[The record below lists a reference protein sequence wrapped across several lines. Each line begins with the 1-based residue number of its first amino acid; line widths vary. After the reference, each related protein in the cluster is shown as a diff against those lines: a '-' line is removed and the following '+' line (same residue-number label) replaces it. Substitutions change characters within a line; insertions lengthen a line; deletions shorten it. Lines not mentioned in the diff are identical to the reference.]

1 MKEFRKLS
9 PCAVP
14 MGSRR
19 AKTVCISRGLGR
31 LRLRRGSG
39 SARDRRL
46 LHSAG
51 CGKRAWSA
59 RDKLPES
66 SSHVSPPCI
75 SRRGKHGIG
84 FTKNVGKC
92 AEFGAFPHAGGSNA
106 PERGQSSLLFSAERR
121 FSRFSSQ
128 RMGSHATSSSGGRS
142 HHLRRSSSPVSSSS
156 KRFLINRAGLP
167 PATV

>member
-19 AKTVCISRGLGR
+19 AKTVCISRSLGR
-31 LRLRRGSG
+31 TRLRRGSG

-46 LHSAG
+46 LNSAG
-51 CGKRAWSA
+51 CGK
-59 RDKLPES
+59 E
-66 SSHVSPPCI
+66 
-75 SRRGKHGIG
+75 HGQRE
-84 FTKNVGKC
+84 KNGR
-92 AEFGAFPHAGGSNA
+92 N
-106 PERGQSSLLFSAERR
+106 LLHTYRLL
-121 FSRFSSQ
+121 
-128 RMGSHATSSSGGRS
+128 
-142 HHLRRSSSPVSSSS
+142 LRRSSSPVSSSS

>member
-1 MKEFRKLS
+1 MPFLWEADVRERFAYPAAS
-9 PCAVP
+9 GVPGSGVGVAVP
-14 MGSRR
+14 VTG
-19 AKTVCISRGLGR
+19 VCCTPQAVVKSMV
-31 LRLRRGSG
+31 
-39 SARDRRL
+39 SARQT
-46 LHSAG
+46 AG
-51 CGKRAWSA
+51 IFFIHIASLYIKTRETWDEFHKKRGEM
-59 RDKLPES
+59 REI
-66 SSHVSPPCI
+66 C
-75 SRRGKHGIG
+75 
-84 FTKNVGKC
+84 
-92 AEFGAFPHAGGSNA
+92 AFPHVGGSNA

>member
-19 AKTVCISRGLGR
+19 AKTVCISRSLGR
-31 LRLRRGSG
+31 PRLRCGSG

-51 CGKRAWSA
+51 CGKEHGQRETNCRNLLHTYRLLIYQDAGNMEW
-59 RDKLPES
+59 
-66 SSHVSPPCI
+66 VSQK
-75 SRRGKHGIG
+75 RGEMREI
-84 FTKNVGKC
+84 C
-92 AEFGAFPHAGGSNA
+92 AFPHVGGQNA